1 MLNKLEFNNLVIT
14 NKKIIQ
20 KARAQT
26 IAKVVQKLRK
36 VKETLIK
43 QPDNEVNKARQR
55 KNVEYIAQLKSL
67 KCVDIMRSLLLKDE
81 KKHNAVLTNGRAT
94 PDEVVIAML
103 GLNKVMK
110 DLVSKFQ
117 QTLNLSTDPNADW
130 REEILE
136 TSKRRLKLERTE
148 DKRRKRKEL
157 KELKSQSR
165 KRLEWLE
172 QNKPEG
178 DVEGE
183 KAPESQTKITTNAG
197 NCQIEKLSKSVKP
210 VMKDDKITSK
220 DTPKKG
226 DKVPKA
232 KKSQETK
239 QKRVENKQKI
249 LVKSN
254 ISESVVKYD
263 EKSKDEWK
271 SKEKR
276 SKKEEKRIKNEE
288 KKPKEEEKER
298 PTHVVD
304 PFFITESG
312 QPYLS
317 TAVVM
322 SDDNSDTDNDEY
334 QPEQK
339 KHKPM
344 THRQENSR
352 AGINE
357 KPILTNFKG
366 KKTKFTEDG
375 SVAET
380 TSSALPAVAP
390 AAESSEGCMHPSWI
404 AKQKLKPKIAVFAG
418 TKIKFD
424 D

>member
-1 MLNKLEFNNLVIT
+1 MLNKLEFNNLVVT

-36 VKETLIK
+36 VKEALIK

-67 KCVDIMRSLLLKDE
+67 KCVDIMRSLLLKDK

-103 GLNKVMK
+103 GLNKIMQ

-157 KELKSQSR
+157 KELKAQSR

-172 QNKPEG
+172 QNNPEG
-178 DVEGE
+178 DVEGG
-183 KAPESQTKITTNAG
+183 KAPESETKKGTTNAG
-197 NCQIEKLSKSVKP
+197 NCHTEKISESVKP
-210 VMKDDKITSK
+210 VIKDDKILK
-220 DTPKKG
+220 
-226 DKVPKA
+226 
-232 KKSQETK
+232 
-239 QKRVENKQKI
+239 
-249 LVKSN
+249 
-254 ISESVVKYD
+254 
-263 EKSKDEWK
+263 
-271 SKEKR
+271 
-276 SKKEEKRIKNEE
+276 
-288 KKPKEEEKER
+288 
-298 PTHVVD
+298 
-304 PFFITESG
+304 SG

-339 KHKPM
+339 KPKPM
-344 THRQENSR
+344 THRQENRR

-357 KPILTNFKG
+357 KPILINFKG

-380 TSSALPAVAP
+380 TSSALPAVVP

>member
-14 NKKIIQ
+14 NKKTIQ
-20 KARAQT
+20 QARSQT

-36 VKETLIK
+36 VKDALAK
-43 QPDNEVNKARQR
+43 KPDNEVNKARQR

-67 KCVDIMRSLLLKDE
+67 KSVDIMRSLLLKDE
-81 KKHNAVLTNGRAT
+81 KKHNAILTNGRAT

-103 GLNKVMK
+103 GLNKVMQG
-110 DLVSKFQ
+110 LVAKFQ
-117 QTLNLSTDPNADW
+117 ETLNLSSDPNANW
-130 REEILE
+130 REEILQ

-148 DKRRKRKEL
+148 EKRRKRKEL
-157 KELKSQSR
+157 KELKLQSR

-178 DVEGE
+178 ELDE
-183 KAPESQTKITTNAG
+183 KETPESETKITTTNAVV
-197 NCQIEKLSKSVKP
+197 CLVEKVNKTAKPPVK
-210 VMKDDKITSK
+210 VDTISSNDK
-220 DTPKKG
+220 PKKS

-232 KKSQETK
+232 QNSQEPK
-239 QKRVENKQKI
+239 GKRVQNKQK
-249 LVKSN
+249 VQEKSN
-254 ISESVVKYD
+254 KSEPEVKY
-263 EKSKDEWK
+263 EPM
-271 SKEKR
+271 
-276 SKKEEKRIKNEE
+276 
-288 KKPKEEEKER
+288 KPKEEEKER

-322 SDDNSDTDNDEY
+322 SDDNNDTDNDEY

-339 KHKPM
+339 RRKPM
-344 THRQENSR
+344 TNRQEYRQENSR
-352 AGINE
+352 TRITE
-357 KPILTNFKG
+357 RPILTNFKG
-366 KKTKFTEDG
+366 KKTKFAEDG
-375 SVAET
+375 SAAET
-380 TSSALPAVAP
+380 TSPFASP
-390 AAESSEGCMHPSWI
+390 AAESSEAGMHPSWI
-404 AKQKLKPKIAVFAG
+404 AKQRLKPKIASFAG